1 MATLSRRTVLAAAA
15 LALPAVAR
23 ADTAGDSLVAA
34 ARTQLGLTTGYDSG
48 YRRIA
53 YPGGDAPRTTGVCA
67 DVVVRAARDAW
78 GADLQQLVHEDM
90 ARAFAAYPSRRVW
103 GLPHPDS
110 NIDHRRVLNLETYW
124 TRQNARLWLAPKG
137 TLGFTFGGEVEPGDL
152 LTWRLMGR
160 LPHVG
165 IVASGGLAPTV
176 IHNIGGGVEVW
187 PLAAFAPHLA
197 GGRYRWR
204 PAARV

>member
-1 MATLSRRTVLAAAA
+1 MAKLSRRTVIVAA

-23 ADTAGDSLVAA
+23 ADPAGDSLVAA
-34 ARTQLGLTTGYDSG
+34 ARRQIGVTTSYDSG
-48 YRRIA
+48 YRKLA
-53 YPGGDAPRTTGVCA
+53 YPGGDAPRDTGVCA
-67 DVVVRAARDAW
+67 DVVIRAARDAW
-78 GADLQQLVHEDM
+78 SADLQKLVHEDM
-90 ARAFAAYPSRRVW
+90 ARAFAQYPSRRTW
-103 GLPHPDS
+103 GLSHADA

-124 TRQNARLWLAPKG
+124 TRCGARLWLAPKG
-137 TLGFTFGGEVEPGDL
+137 TLGFTFGGAVEPGDL

-165 IVASGGLAPTV
+165 VVADGGIAPTV
-176 IHNIGGGVEVW
+176 VHNIGRGVEVW

-204 PAARV
+204 PAARA